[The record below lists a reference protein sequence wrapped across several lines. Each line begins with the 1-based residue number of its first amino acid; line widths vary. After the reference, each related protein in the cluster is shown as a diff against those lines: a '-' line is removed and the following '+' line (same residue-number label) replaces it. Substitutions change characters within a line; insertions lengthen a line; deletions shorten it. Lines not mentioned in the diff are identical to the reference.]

1 MNDRYEHLLRKSRDA
16 KSGGHDAWAVQST
29 GEKVAVALVL
39 NRADWLSDD
48 PVHHCRSHRAEW
60 RGVGCN
66 HPAGRS
72 SACGRGVMTMQTIP
86 LHRFYQVSGIIAAI
100 LLALLLIGTATGR
113 NTLAWIYLQ
122 STETM
127 TNATHI
133 HAVSLDRL
141 DPTCP
146 QCM

>member
-1 MNDRYEHLLRKSRDA
+1 
-16 KSGGHDAWAVQST
+16 
-29 GEKVAVALVL
+29 
-39 NRADWLSDD
+39 
-48 PVHHCRSHRAEW
+48 
-60 RGVGCN
+60 
-66 HPAGRS
+66 
-72 SACGRGVMTMQTIP
+72 MQTTP

-100 LLALLLIGTATGR
+100 LLALLFVGTATGR
-113 NTLAWIYLQ
+113 TTLAWIYLQ

-133 HAVSLDRL
+133 HTFSLDRL